1 MARTKKNRS
10 AEVSA
15 VFNGLQY
22 CSATELNQIKEKCE
36 ALMKAKKA
44 EAIKEKEAQIE
55 ALKKELE
62 ALKK

>member
-1 MARTKKNRS
+1 MARPKKS
-10 AEVSA
+10 AMEV
-15 VFNGLQY
+15 VFNNLK
-22 CSATELNQIKEKCE
+22 SATFEELNQVKEKCE

-55 ALKKELE
+55 ALKAELE